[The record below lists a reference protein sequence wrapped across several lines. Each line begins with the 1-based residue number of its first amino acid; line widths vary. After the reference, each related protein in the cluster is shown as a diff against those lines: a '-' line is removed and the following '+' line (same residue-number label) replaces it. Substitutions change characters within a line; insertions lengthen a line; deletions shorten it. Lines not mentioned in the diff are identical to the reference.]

1 MARRR
6 DFSRCVIGLAAPDCL
21 CGACRY
27 YERERGCQY
36 EAPEKV
42 GRLGLRPR
50 SLPAAK
56 EPPCPTPGEAA

>member
-1 MARRR
+1 VKRR

-36 EAPEKV
+36 EAPEPV
-42 GRLGLRPR
+42 GKLGLRPR
-50 SLPAAK
+50 RLPAAV
-56 EPPCPTPGEAA
+56 EPARPAPEEAA